1 MNNNGKGGRA
11 PGVVAVRREGHGD
24 HTHQPTQTHKKGAG
38 RHSRCQPGPVENPG
52 GDSTREP

>member
-24 HTHQPTQTHKKGAG
+24 HTHQPTRTQKGAG
-38 RHSRCQPGPVENPG
+38 GTHDANPAQ
-52 GDSTREP
+52 SKRP